1 MHHMDERFLAAV
13 ARFEPNGHRKL
24 GHFTSLSD
32 FPEDRKQLLARA
44 EQCDR
49 KIRAR
54 SNFRKLSVQPMRILV
69 NFLRGLCA
77 DVLRTHG

>member
-32 FPEDRKQLLARA
+32 FPEDRRQLLARA
-44 EQCDR
+44 EQYDR

-54 SNFRKLSVQPMRILV
+54 TKLMKMSVLPLLTLV
-69 NFLRGLCA
+69 RFLRGFRAGL
-77 DVLRTHG
+77 LRTHG